1 MPAERNPKGPAYLRL
16 GRAMR
21 RLRRTAGISQ
31 VRAGE
36 LAKVR
41 GEFVSHVE
49 RGKRGMTW
57 ETLLALLDAYGARL
71 VDLERA
77 LEAEK

>member
-1 MPAERNPKGPAYLRL
+1 MPAQRNPKGPEYIRL

-36 LAKVR
+36 IADVR
-41 GEFVSHVE
+41 GGFVSQVE
-49 RGKRGMTW
+49 RGRRGMTW
-57 ETLLALLDAYGARL
+57 TTLLALLDAYGARL

-77 LEAEK
+77 YDAEH